1 VSYTT
6 TKRSDRQK
14 QPINID
20 PLVLKTARQVYR
32 LYTESYPDLP
42 TPYGVAI
49 NRGTMTGKL
58 IYSHPILLPT
68 ESFVP
73 IEVIESGEYH

>member
-1 VSYTT
+1 VSYTS
-6 TKRSDRQK
+6 TKRSERQK
-14 QPINID
+14 QLINID
-20 PLVLKTARQVYR
+20 SLVLKTARQVYR
-32 LYTESYPDLP
+32 LYVESYPDLP

-49 NRGTMTGKL
+49 NRGSMTGKL

-73 IEVIESGEYH
+73 IEIIESPDYH

>member
-1 VSYTT
+1 VSYTS
-6 TKRSDRQK
+6 TKRSERQK
-14 QPINID
+14 QLINID
-20 PLVLKTARQVYR
+20 PSVLKTARQVYR
-32 LYTESYPDLP
+32 LYVESYPDLP

-49 NRGTMTGKL
+49 NRGSMTGKL

-73 IEVIESGEYH
+73 IEIIESPDY

>member
-1 VSYTT
+1 VAYTT
-6 TKRSDRQK
+6 TKRSERQK
-14 QPINID
+14 QLITVD

-32 LYTESYPDLP
+32 LYVESYPDLA

-58 IYSHPILLPT
+58 IYSHPVLLPT

-73 IEVIESGEYH
+73 IEVIESGEHY

>member
-1 VSYTT
+1 VAYTT
-6 TKRSDRQK
+6 SKRSERQK
-14 QPINID
+14 QLITVD
-20 PLVLKTARQVYR
+20 PLVLKTAKQVYR
-32 LYTESYPDLP
+32 LYVESYPDLP

-58 IYSHPILLPT
+58 IYSHPVLLPT

-73 IEVIESGEYH
+73 IEVIESGDHY

>member
-1 VSYTT
+1 MSYTT
-6 TKRSDRQK
+6 TKRTDRQK
-14 QPINID
+14 QLINLD
-20 PLVLKTARQVYR
+20 PLILKAARQVYR
-32 LYTESYPDLP
+32 LYVESYPDLAI
-42 TPYGVAI
+42 PYGIAI

-73 IEVIESGEYH
+73 IEVIEAGDYH

>member
-1 VSYTT
+1 MSYTS
-6 TKRSDRQK
+6 TKRSERQK
-14 QPINID
+14 QLINID

-32 LYTESYPDLP
+32 LYVESYPDLP

-49 NRGTMTGKL
+49 NRGSMTGKL

-73 IEVIESGEYH
+73 IEIIESPDHH

>member
-1 VSYTT
+1 MSYTS
-6 TKRSDRQK
+6 TKRSERQK
-14 QPINID
+14 QLINID
-20 PLVLKTARQVYR
+20 SLVLKTARQVYR
-32 LYTESYPDLP
+32 LYVESYPDLP

-49 NRGTMTGKL
+49 NRGSMTGKL

-73 IEVIESGEYH
+73 IEIIESPDYH